1 MRNRISLSARKSA
14 LVIAAAAAL
23 VLGAAGPASAAD
35 VSSADTVSPLVSG
48 SASSPFSNG
57 AKLTANVW
65 IATWASG
72 GCADFST
79 SAVISGGWNPVAG
92 HDWVKNKTTFDPWG
106 IAPSVTAF
114 GQSGDPVSGSW
125 TNGNGARGSYL
136 SGRLCT
142 NWRTVGVVG
151 STTASA
157 FYNGQTK
164 IVTAST

>member
-1 MRNRISLSARKSA
+1 MTGRKTLLTSVMA
-14 LVIAAAAAL
+14 IPAAAAL
-23 VLGAAGPASAAD
+23 ALAGVSPASAA
-35 VSSADTVSPLVSG
+35 SG
-48 SASSPFSNG
+48 SASSSFSNG
-57 AKLTANVW
+57 AKLTANIW

-72 GCADFST
+72 GCADFSS
-79 SAVISGGWNPVAG
+79 SAVVSGSHAPVAG
-92 HDWVKNKTTFDPWG
+92 HDWVKNVTKFDPWG
-106 IAPSVTAF
+106 VAPSVTAF

-125 TNGNGARGSYL
+125 TNNNGSRGSYL

-142 NWRTVGVVG
+142 NWRTLGVTG